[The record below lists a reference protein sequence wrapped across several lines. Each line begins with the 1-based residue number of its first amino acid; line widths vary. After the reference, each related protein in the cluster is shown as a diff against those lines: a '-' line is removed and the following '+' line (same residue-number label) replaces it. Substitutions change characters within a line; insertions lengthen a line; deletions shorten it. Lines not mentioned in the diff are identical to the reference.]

1 MGTEIWT
8 HAFPAEPPT
17 LPSFVPRRVLG
28 ALKVAMTRLAI
39 AHDVLQAVED
49 AKITS
54 AVGIA
59 AAAYDT
65 WVESRP
71 PEEGP
76 SAPGANY

>member
-8 HAFPAEPPT
+8 HAFPAESPT
-17 LPSFVPRRVLG
+17 PQSFIPRRVLG

-54 AVGIA
+54 AVGQA
-59 AAAYDT
+59 AVAYDA
-65 WVESRP
+65 WVDSRP
-71 PEEGP
+71 PEAGP